1 MQDAEVEELDGV
13 TFLIGLS
20 DNDTVKKKRK
30 TMVKIN
36 IRFCKCFVKHFTK

>member
-20 DNDTVKKKRK
+20 DNDTVKKKK
-30 TMVKIN
+30 KN
-36 IRFCKCFVKHFTK
+36 NGED